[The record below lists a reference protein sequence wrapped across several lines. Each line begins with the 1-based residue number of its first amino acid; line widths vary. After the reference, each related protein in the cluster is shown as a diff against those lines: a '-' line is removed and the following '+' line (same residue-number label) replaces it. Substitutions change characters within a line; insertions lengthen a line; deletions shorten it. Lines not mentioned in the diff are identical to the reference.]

1 MRLTLKKVTIDNIMS
16 IGHIEL
22 QLDGR
27 GVTLIEGRNL
37 TDPSLTSNGTAKSS
51 ILGSIFY
58 AIYGRFPAKDG
69 VKSDDIINR
78 KVGKKAKVVLEF
90 EKNGKEYKIER
101 SRKPNHVYFF
111 CGEDDLT
118 TNSASNTDKLIK
130 NTIGISEQLFL
141 NAVLF
146 DSINSKR
153 FAIMNDKER
162 KEMFTEVLSLDL
174 YSKALELAKEDL
186 KTVEAEIER
195 IKQVD
200 LPTSERNISFYIQQQ
215 EQQRTHRQAL
225 QEKVE
230 SAKNTVVA
238 RKQELENLLQSGVH
252 ERIQQLEKELQES
265 MYSPNIPNSQEE
277 YQAYSQKE
285 KEVSILTEQLSRVKQ
300 DVQGLLNKKEQY
312 EQSNLCPECGSEMDK
327 EHRESEIAKILDK
340 CGEYLPKAQELQRH
354 ISESQAQLPE
364 LWQAYTEA
372 QKVQEQAQQEVNNK
386 AQNVQRLNTELSTER
401 SKQSQAEY
409 NIQLAENTYNT
420 LNEQLNTPI
429 TDFDS
434 LIKQEQTMLDETK
447 EMLLQRVDKQTHLK
461 NAVLAYSDKGVKSH
475 LIDQAVPFL
484 NEKINQYLGTLT
496 GSTINAV
503 ISTQK
508 ELTTGDKSDKIDLVV
523 DNKAGAGSYGALSA
537 GEKRRVDI
545 AISLALQDL
554 VMGKSDLQINTLYY
568 DEVFENLD
576 EVGCENTIELL
587 KARTDLAS
595 SIYVITHNEKLK
607 SLFNNVIT
615 VIKEDGFSRIE
626 ESNN

>member
-90 EKNGKEYKIER
+90 EKNGKDYKIER

-200 LPTSERNISFYIQQQ
+200 LPTSERNISFYLQQQ
-215 EQQRTHRQAL
+215 EQQRVHRQAL

-300 DVQGLLNKKEQY
+300 DVQGLLNKKGQY

-386 AQNVQRLNTELSTER
+386 AQNVQRINTELSTER

-409 NIQLAENTYNT
+409 NIQLAENTYST

-496 GSTINAV
+496 GSTISAI

>member
-90 EKNGKEYKIER
+90 EKNGKDYKIER

-186 KTVEAEIER
+186 KALEGEIDR
-195 IKQVD
+195 IKMTD
-200 LPTSERNISFYIQQQ
+200 LPAVEHRIGFYNQQQQQQQ
-215 EQQRTHRQAL
+215 ESRQAL
-225 QEKVE
+225 VEKVE
-230 SAKNTVVA
+230 GAKAVVDT
-238 RKQELENLLQSGVH
+238 RKQELATLLSSGVQD
-252 ERIQQLEKELQES
+252 RIAQLEKELQDS
-265 MYSPNIPNSQEE
+265 MYTPHIQNSQAE

-285 KEVSILTEQLSRVKQ
+285 KEVSILNEQLARVKS
-300 DVQGLLNKKEQY
+300 DVQNLLNKKEQY

-327 EHRESEIAKILDK
+327 EHRDSEVAKILEK
-340 CGEYLPKAQELQRH
+340 CSEYLPKAQELQRQIAEH
-354 ISESQAQLPE
+354 QEQLPA
-364 LWQAYTEA
+364 LWQAYTDA
-372 QKVQEQAQQEVNNK
+372 QKVQEEAQREVNNK
-386 AQNVQRLNTELSTER
+386 AQKVQRINTELSMER

-420 LNEQLNTPI
+420 LKEQLKTPI
-429 TDFDS
+429 TDYD
-434 LIKQEQTMLDETK
+434 T
-447 EMLLQRVDKQTHLK
+447 LLQDEQASLEDMRSTLLAKVDEQAHLK

-484 NEKINQYLGTLT
+484 NEKINHYLGTLT
-496 GSTINAV
+496 GSTITAI

-587 KARTDLAS
+587 KDRTDLAS

-615 VIKEDGFSRIE
+615 VIKEDGFSRVE

>member
-230 SAKNTVVA
+230 SAKSAVDA

-265 MYSPNIPNSQEE
+265 MYSPHIPNSQEE

-496 GSTINAV
+496 GSTISAI

>member
-230 SAKNTVVA
+230 SAKNTVDT
-238 RKQELENLLQSGVH
+238 RKQELESLLQSGVH

-265 MYSPNIPNSQEE
+265 MYSPHIPNSQQE

-340 CGEYLPKAQELQRH
+340 CGEYLPKAQELQQL

-434 LIKQEQTMLDETK
+434 LINQEQTMLDETK

-496 GSTINAV
+496 GSTISAI